1 MFEPVFNVLQQVLML
16 KKQFLLE
23 MHQRCTVNPTN
34 WCSPT
39 KKSCLPNANR
49 RVLQIRNGVTGAR
62 VFGGAAHFFQVM

>member
-1 MFEPVFNVLQQVLML
+1 MF

-23 MHQRCTVNPTN
+23 MHQRCSVNLTK

-39 KKSCLPNANR
+39 KKSFLPNANR
-49 RVLQIRNGVTGAR
+49 RVLQTRNGVTGAR